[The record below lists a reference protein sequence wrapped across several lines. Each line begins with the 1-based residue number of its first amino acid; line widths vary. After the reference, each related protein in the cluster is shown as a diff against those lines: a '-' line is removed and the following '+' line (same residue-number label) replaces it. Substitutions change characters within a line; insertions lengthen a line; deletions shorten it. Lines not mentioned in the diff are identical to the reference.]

1 MQELRVQIEA
11 VPTVE
16 GDILS
21 AWFTLPIDEE
31 IFSERL
37 GVDAESND
45 YRITEKELPFAEEVD
60 EDTTVDRLNDFYY
73 TYESLPADLKE
84 DYEELMCHFTSLDE
98 LHQHR
103 HDIIHYSWCKNMA
116 DVAKHLLDN
125 DPAFAEIDE
134 RLVRYFNFEAYGQH
148 LDDNVAYHKIY
159 EENVLGEIPPAFF
172 HYIDCEAY
180 GRDLDMGGCFIET
193 SRGMCE
199 IPY

>member
-1 MQELRVQIEA
+1 MYELRVQIEA

-31 IFSERL
+31 LFSERL
-37 GVDAESND
+37 GVDA
-45 YRITEKELPFAEEVD
+45 
-60 EDTTVDRLNDFYY
+60 DTTVDRLNDFYY

-84 DYEELMCHFTSLDE
+84 DYGELMCHFTSLEE

-134 RLVRYFNFEAYGQH
+134 RLVRYFNFEAYGQY
-148 LDDNVAYHKIY
+148 LDDNGK
-159 EENVLGEIPPAFF
+159 
-172 HYIDCEAY
+172 
-180 GRDLDMGGCFIET
+180 FIET
-193 SRGMCE
+193 EHGIYE
-199 IPY
+199 LP

>member
-1 MQELRVQIEA
+1 MQKLSVQIEA
-11 VPTVE
+11 IPTAE

-31 IFSERL
+31 LFSERL

-45 YRITEKELPFAEEVD
+45 YRIIEKELPFAEEVD

-84 DYEELMCHFTSLDE
+84 DYGELMCHFTSLEE

-125 DPAFAEIDE
+125 APAFAEIDE
-134 RLVRYFNFEAYGQH
+134 RLVRYFDFEAYCKKDWRAGRSKNCDRSQGSLFH
-148 LDDNVAYHKIY
+148 RKSQEILVIFGRIERFSIY
-159 EENVLGEIPPAFF
+159 VLW
-172 HYIDCEAY
+172 
-180 GRDLDMGGCFIET
+180 RV
-193 SRGMCE
+193 
-199 IPY
+199 

>member
-11 VPTVE
+11 IPITE
-16 GDILS
+16 GDRLS

-31 IFSERL
+31 LFSESL

-84 DYEELMCHFTSLDE
+84 DYGELMCHFTSLEE

-103 HDIIHYSWCKNMA
+103 HDIIHYWIIVGVYA
-116 DVAKHLLDN
+116 DCD
-125 DPAFAEIDE
+125 
-134 RLVRYFNFEAYGQH
+134 
-148 LDDNVAYHKIY
+148 
-159 EENVLGEIPPAFF
+159 
-172 HYIDCEAY
+172 
-180 GRDLDMGGCFIET
+180 
-193 SRGMCE
+193 
-199 IPY
+199 

>member
-11 VPTVE
+11 VPISE
-16 GDILS
+16 GDRLS

-31 IFSERL
+31 LFSERL

-84 DYEELMCHFTSLDE
+84 DYEELMCHFTSLE
-98 LHQHR
+98 KLHHHR

-116 DVAKHLLDN
+116 DVA
-125 DPAFAEIDE
+125 
-134 RLVRYFNFEAYGQH
+134 YQ
-148 LDDNVAYHKIY
+148 KIY

-180 GRDLDMGGCFIET
+180 GRDIEIQDYFVKT
-193 SRGMCE
+193 KYGMCE
-199 IPY
+199 IKR

>member
-11 VPTVE
+11 VQTAEV
-16 GDILS
+16 DRLS

-31 IFSERL
+31 LFSERL

-84 DYEELMCHFTSLDE
+84 DYGELMCHFTSLEE

-103 HDIIHYSWCKNMA
+103 HDTIHYSWCKNMA
-116 DVAKHLLDN
+116 AVELAGRGWKIGTVRALLHYQ
-125 DPAFAEIDE
+125 
-134 RLVRYFNFEAYGQH
+134 LC
-148 LDDNVAYHKIY
+148 LDDKPLFKQCNGLCGAGSLQAGLHQ
-159 EENVLGEIPPAFF
+159 
-172 HYIDCEAY
+172 
-180 GRDLDMGGCFIET
+180 
-193 SRGMCE
+193 
-199 IPY
+199 

>member
-1 MQELRVQIEA
+1 MYELRVQIEA

-31 IFSERL
+31 LFSERL

-84 DYEELMCHFTSLDE
+84 DYGELMCHFTSLEE

-103 HDIIHYSWCKNMA
+103 HDIIHYS
-116 DVAKHLLDN
+116 
-125 DPAFAEIDE
+125 
-134 RLVRYFNFEAYGQH
+134 
-148 LDDNVAYHKIY
+148 
-159 EENVLGEIPPAFF
+159 
-172 HYIDCEAY
+172 
-180 GRDLDMGGCFIET
+180 
-193 SRGMCE
+193 
-199 IPY
+199 

>member
-1 MQELRVQIEA
+1 MYELRVQIEA

-31 IFSERL
+31 LFSERL

-84 DYEELMCHFTSLDE
+84 DYGELCATLPALRNCTSTDTTLST
-98 LHQHR
+98 
-103 HDIIHYSWCKNMA
+103 IHG
-116 DVAKHLLDN
+116 
-125 DPAFAEIDE
+125 
-134 RLVRYFNFEAYGQH
+134 VRTWLMWRN
-148 LDDNVAYHKIY
+148 I
-159 EENVLGEIPPAFF
+159 
-172 HYIDCEAY
+172 C
-180 GRDLDMGGCFIET
+180 
-193 SRGMCE
+193 
-199 IPY
+199 